1 LLQYRA
7 YKEIAGTLQEWITEE
22 ERRYPRLVS
31 MEPYFAALLPEV
43 LIGVGVERFA
53 TLALRALTPKT
64 PPVFSVAHL
73 HAPLVSVK
81 EEAVRVVA
89 ILRQAR
95 TTTFRHL
102 ITDAENTLVVVARF
116 LALLEL
122 YREGV
127 LLFEQLSALGELHI
141 RWVGTDEGEV
151 AVTDEFDEVYVP
163 EDEGLKDE

>member
-1 LLQYRA
+1 
-7 YKEIAGTLQEWITEE
+7 
-22 ERRYPRLVS
+22 
-31 MEPYFAALLPEV
+31 M
-43 LIGVGVERFA
+43 
-53 TLALRALTPKT
+53 
-64 PPVFSVAHL
+64 
-73 HAPLVSVK
+73 VSVK

-122 YREGV
+122 YKEGV

-141 RWVGTDEGEV
+141 RWTGSDEGEIW
-151 AVTDEFDEVYVP
+151 VTDEFDAVYVA
-163 EDEGLKDE
+163 EDEQDEKGPTVQGLPGVQMEELKDE